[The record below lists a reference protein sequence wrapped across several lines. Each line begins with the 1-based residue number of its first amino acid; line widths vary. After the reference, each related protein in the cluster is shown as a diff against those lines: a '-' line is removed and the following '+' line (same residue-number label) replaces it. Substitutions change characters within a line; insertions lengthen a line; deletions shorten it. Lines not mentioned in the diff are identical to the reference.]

1 MTDAS
6 MKARVRNLTRQTGL
20 SPQIVLQMHLLER
33 LLERFSKSRYAE
45 NIVLKGG
52 MLIASMA
59 GIRER
64 CHTPIRPSLEAT
76 IYPSSPTRP
85 RRFWQRSSRP
95 SSGAASSTDAPGIS
109 TM

>member
-6 MKARVRNLTRQTGL
+6 MKARVRNLARQTGL

-33 LLERFSKSRYAE
+33 LLERFSKSCYAE

-59 GIRER
+59 GITQR
-64 CHTPIRPSLEAT
+64 TTMDMDAT
-76 IYPSSPTRP
+76 VTGMPV
-85 RRFWQRSSRP
+85 
-95 SSGAASSTDAPGIS
+95 DE
-109 TM
+109 